1 MRDVDDDEQ
10 EIWQLPESEFRL
22 RFRSLVC
29 GVAHAFFPSC
39 MSPSHLLRLTTERIS
54 ARYISNESIARLK
67 RSNHESQNL
76 SERYKRLE
84 QSLRGNESRLSEI
97 DDRSTSSY
105 SVTISKSKSK
115 PSQRVYHGLIV
126 PEAPKPPEPDG
137 MHCFSVHVTNS
148 CWQLTD
154 FLCRDRMLHVRLC
167 YMCSRPLSRITR
179 RV

>member
-10 EIWQLPESEFRL
+10 EVWRLPESEFRL

-29 GVAHAFFPSC
+29 GVAYSC

-67 RSNHESQNL
+67 RSNHEGQNL

-84 QSLRGNESRLSEI
+84 QSLRGNKSRLKDI
-97 DDRSTSSY
+97 DDRSASSY
-105 SVTISKSKSK
+105 SVTISKSKSKSK

-126 PEAPKPPEPDG
+126 PEVPKPPEPDG
-137 MHCFSVHVTNS
+137 MHGFSVHVTNS
-148 CWQLTD
+148 CW
-154 FLCRDRMLHVRLC
+154 
-167 YMCSRPLSRITR
+167 
-179 RV
+179 